1 MNPLIIYKWYQ
12 NAMAG
17 VGRKIVMPANTDPE
31 KTYQYRAVC
40 RFTKQVEEWNLSEH
54 STRSLIRAIVRYG
67 KRKNLLGKG
76 TQLLNM
82 KSIINICHDT
92 LKEEIARSESF
103 VRELRISKEFLHNN
117 DTDLAELLVTKEQ
130 KNGYANITRWFRSG
144 DLSLGFISLSMN
156 CRQAISLLPYDERD
170 EFPSDTD
177 LLRNRIA
184 FLSDPELRIRIQE
197 IMGEDLITSGV
208 QMEHSQ

>member
-1 MNPLIIYKWYQ
+1 MNPLIIYRWYQ

-17 VGRKIVMPANTDPE
+17 VGRKIVMPVNTDPE

-40 RFTKQVEEWNLSEH
+40 RFAKQVEEWKLSEH

-67 KRKNLLGKG
+67 KKKNLLGKG

-82 KSIINICHDT
+82 KSVINICHDT
-92 LKEEIARSESF
+92 LKDEIVRSENF
-103 VRELRISKEFLHNN
+103 VRELQSSKKFLHNHG
-117 DTDLAELLVTKEQ
+117 TDLAELLVTKEQ
-130 KNGYANITRWFRSG
+130 KNGYVNITRWFRSG
-144 DLSLGFISLSMN
+144 DLSLGFVSLSMN
-156 CRQAISLLPYDERD
+156 CRRAISLLPYDERD
-170 EFPSDTD
+170 EFPSDTE

-197 IMGEDLITSGV
+197 AMGEDLITSGV